1 MMVVAMMMTTGG
13 KRRNR
18 GTGNNSQPKNCEQ
31 RSAKLHGLSLE
42 ADASGRSSAN
52 GILDVA

>member
-1 MMVVAMMMTTGG
+1 MTTGG